1 MNILPSE
8 RRALL
13 RARKLKP
20 DTDIVGIDQSLSNC
34 AMVHF
39 NGTKV
44 VDRCVF
50 HTGSTTTKD
59 YKQRIQR
66 GDTMFGEYFESHE
79 MQVAYLVNQVITKIA
94 EWNPKSVA
102 LEGLA
107 FSATGKTERQL
118 AGLYFSIITELHYQ
132 LGYSILEGGV
142 AIVTP
147 TQAKQTGRDML
158 PEVEQYTNEYT
169 SRGKRKLRPMDKK
182 DMIKAVENAGYGY
195 VLEGYTRKTL
205 VASRKMPTGLEDL
218 PDAICIGLYHL
229 NNNINKRKERQ
240 V

>member
-1 MNILPSE
+1 MNIRPDQ
-8 RRALL
+8 RRALV
-13 RARKLKP
+13 RARNSKP
-20 DTDIVGIDQSLSNC
+20 DTDVVGIDQSLSNC

-50 HTGSTTTKD
+50 HTGSTDTKD
-59 YKQRIQR
+59 YKQRVQR
-66 GDTMFGEYFESHE
+66 GDKLFGEYFKSHE
-79 MQVAYLVNQVITKIA
+79 MQVAYIVDKVVKQIA
-94 EWNPKSVA
+94 EWNPKTVA

-118 AGLYFSIITELHYQ
+118 AGLYFSIITSLHYQ
-132 LGYSILEGGV
+132 LGYDILNGDI

-147 TQAKQTGRDML
+147 TQAKQVGREML
-158 PEVEQYTNEYT
+158 PEDEYFLDSYT

-182 DMIKAVENAGYGY
+182 DMVRAVENAGYGY

-218 PDAICIGLYHL
+218 PDAICVGLHHL
-229 NNNINKRKERQ
+229 NNINKNKK
-240 V
+240 

>member
-50 HTGSTTTKD
+50 HTGCPNTKD
-59 YKQRIQR
+59 YKTRVKR
-66 GDTMFGEYFESHE
+66 GDTIFGEYFTSHE
-79 MQVAYLVNQVITKIA
+79 MQVSYIAGNVVKKIA
-94 EWNPKSVA
+94 EWNPKRVA

-118 AGLYFSIITELHYQ
+118 AGLYHAICTSLYYQ
-132 LGYSILEGGV
+132 LGYDITKGDIV
-142 AIVTP
+142 IVTP
-147 TQAKQTGRDML
+147 TQVKQVGREFL
-158 PEVEQYTNEYT
+158 PEEEYYLKEYT
-169 SRGKRKLRPMDKK
+169 SRGKPKLRPMEKK
-182 DMIKAVENAGYGY
+182 DMIRAVTLGGYDY
-195 VLEGYTRKTL
+195 VLEGYTRKQL
-205 VASRKMPTGLEDL
+205 VASRSKPTGLEDL
-218 PDAICIGLYHL
+218 PDAICVGLHCL
-229 NNNINKRKERQ
+229 KNIKQ
-240 V
+240 